1 MCQWV
6 HIESRKKPVGLFK
19 NSNDGILH
27 YMGVVLDRMNGIV
40 VLLHRRHH
48 HHHPRSNFLQ
58 DLLQLVDHLYYIVV
72 VTVNY
77 RIDY

>member
-1 MCQWV
+1 
-6 HIESRKKPVGLFK
+6 
-19 NSNDGILH
+19 
-27 YMGVVLDRMNGIV
+27 MGVGLDRMNGIV